1 MKFKYLV
8 CSAAMLLALA
18 GCNQPASG
26 GDPVVETVS
35 VTGVA
40 LNKTTVALTVNQT
53 ETLTATITPANATN
67 KNVTWSASGDGV
79 VSVVDGL
86 VRALKPGTSTVTATT
101 VDGGYT
107 ATCQVTVSAA
117 TVAVTGVTLNK
128 ASLSLTVGDSETLTA
143 TVAPSDATNKNVTW
157 SVTGDAVTVNNGTVT
172 AAKAGSATVTVTTV
186 DGGFTANCAVTVEE
200 ASTKP
205 ADAVDLAYSTAGDI
219 ATHGEDYCY
228 FNDPE
233 WFSGA
238 SATVNDAYISPTAGL
253 VFDYTY
259 NPASNPG
266 ENNWSVQL
274 IRDNSSC
281 IQDHWYD
288 LSFKI
293 NSNKAGKIIVNDVI
307 VDIVKGDNN
316 VAVNYEEDKVIDPKD
331 NSRKTSFGVQ
341 FSYNLLGDARVVIKD
356 ILWVETLS
364 APEGVVVSENAG
376 VYTVAF
382 AAVAGADSY
391 KAYYVDA
398 NGQDVTSE
406 TVTNGGQLTKV
417 STLADGT
424 YKVFVTAVKGT
435 RESARSATFGRITKG
450 SQPAVVPAGGPKTN
464 IGFGEEHDWATGVLN
479 LPDDKFVYWN
489 AHWDWSSGAQVNVN
503 EGDAYTEEGT
513 VTATYSSEANSNCA
527 YGFQIFYKNTSLTAG
542 KDYTLSYTLT
552 STLALNVTA
561 NGAQV
566 ALEAGVAVNV
576 VVDYKENA
584 NDASFALVTPVV
596 GAFTNTL
603 VISNLS
609 WVEK

>member
-128 ASLSLTVGDSETLTA
+128 ASLSLTVGGSETLTA

-157 SVTGDAVTVNNGTVT
+157 SVTGDAVTVTNGTVT

-186 DGGFTANCAVTVEE
+186 DGGFTANCAVTVKE
-200 ASTKP
+200 AKP
-205 ADAVDLAYSTAGDI
+205 ADAVDLAYSTSGDI
-219 ATHGEDYCY
+219 ATHGDDYCY

-233 WFSGA
+233 WWSGA
-238 SATVNDAYISPTAGL
+238 SAAVNEAYISPTAGL

-316 VAVNYEEDKVIDPKD
+316 VAVNYKEDKVIDPNT
-331 NSRKTSFGVQ
+331 NSRKTSLGIQ

-356 ILWVETLS
+356 ILWEEVLS

-398 NGQDVTSE
+398 NGQDVANE

-417 STLADGT
+417 STLPDGT
-424 YKVFVTAVKGT
+424 YRVFVTAVKGT

-464 IGFGEEHDWATGVLN
+464 MTFGEEHTYPEGVLN
-479 LPDDKFVYWN
+479 LPDDRFVYWADQN
-489 AHWDWSSGAQVNVN
+489 WNGSTVNVN

-513 VTATYSSEANSNCA
+513 VTATYTSIKEDGNCA
-527 YGFQIFYKNTSLTAG
+527 WGFQIFYKNTSLTAG
-542 KDYTLSYTLT
+542 KTYTLSYTLT
-552 STLALNVTA
+552 STLALTVTA

-566 ALEAGVAVNV
+566 VLEAGVAANV
-576 VVDYKENA
+576 SVDYEEVA
-584 NDASFALVTPVV
+584 NNASFALVTPVV

-603 VISNLS
+603 VISNIS

>member
-86 VRALKPGTSTVTATT
+86 VRALKVGTSTVTATT

-107 ATCQVTVSAA
+107 ADCVVTVSAA

-172 AAKAGSATVTVTTV
+172 AAKAGNATVTVTTV
-186 DGGFTANCAVTVEE
+186 DGGFTANCAVTVKE
-200 ASTKP
+200 AKP

-233 WFSGA
+233 WWSGA
-238 SATVNDAYISPTAGL
+238 SATVNEAYISPTAGL

-281 IQDHWYD
+281 IQDHSYD

-293 NSNKAGKIIVNDVI
+293 NSSKAGKIIVNDVI

-316 VAVNYEEDKVIDPKD
+316 VSVNYKEDKVINPKD

-356 ILWVETLS
+356 ILWEEALS

-398 NGQDVTSE
+398 NGQDVANE
-406 TVTNGGQLTKV
+406 TITNGGQLTKV
-417 STLADGT
+417 STLPDGT
-424 YKVFVTAVKGT
+424 YRVFVTAVKGT

-464 IGFGEEHDWATGVLN
+464 MTFGEEHDWATGVLN

-489 AHWDWSSGAQVNVN
+489 AHWDWKSGAQVNVN

-542 KDYTLSYTLT
+542 KDYTLSYTLI

-561 NGAQV
+561 NEAQV

-603 VISNLS
+603 VISNIS

>member
-35 VTGVA
+35 VTGIA

-101 VDGGYT
+101 VDGGHT
-107 ATCQVTVSAA
+107 ANCEVTVSAA

-172 AAKAGSATVTVTTV
+172 AAKAGNATVTVTTV

-205 ADAVDLAYSTAGDI
+205 ADAVDLAYSTADTLGEHGD
-219 ATHGEDYCY
+219 DYCY
-228 FNDPE
+228 FNDPDK
-233 WFSGA
+233 WSGA
-238 SATVNDAYISPTAGL
+238 TARVNEAYYSPTEGL

-259 NPASNPG
+259 DPTSNPG
-266 ENNWSVQL
+266 QNNWSVQL
-274 IRDNSSC
+274 MRKNSSLTVGTM
-281 IQDHWYD
+281 YD
-288 LSFKI
+288 LSFKL
-293 NSNKAGKIIVNDVI
+293 NSSKAGTIIVNDTNTE
-307 VDIVKGDNN
+307 IVKGDN
-316 VAVNYEEDKVIDPKD
+316 DIKVTYKQGEGA
-331 NSRKTSFGVQ
+331 SFNIQ
-341 FSYNLLGDARVVIKD
+341 FSFNLIGDARVVITD
-356 ILWVETLS
+356 ILWEAALA

-376 VYTVAF
+376 VYTIAF
-382 AAVAGADSY
+382 AAVTGVDSY

-398 NGQDVTSE
+398 NGQDVANE

-424 YKVFVTAVKGT
+424 YKVFVTSVKGT
-435 RESARSATFGRITKG
+435 KESARSTSFGRITKG

-464 IGFGEEHDWATGVLN
+464 IGFGEEHDYATGVLN

-489 AHWDWSSGAQVNVN
+489 AHWDWGAGAQVNVS

-513 VTATYSSEANSNCA
+513 VTAKYTAEANSNCA
-527 YGFQIFYKNTSLTAG
+527 WGFQLFYKNTSLTAG
-542 KDYTLSYTLT
+542 KTYTLSYTLT

-566 ALEAGVAVNV
+566 ALEAGVAANV
-576 VVDYKENA
+576 SVEYEEVA
-584 NDASFALVTPVV
+584 NNASFALVTPVV
-596 GAFTNTL
+596 GAFTNTI
-603 VISNLS
+603 VISNIS

>member
-107 ATCQVTVSAA
+107 ANCEVTVSAA

-172 AAKAGSATVTVTTV
+172 AAKAGNATVTVTTV

-205 ADAVDLAYSTAGDI
+205 ADAVDLAYSTADTLGEHGD
-219 ATHGEDYCY
+219 DYCY
-228 FNDPE
+228 FNDPDK
-233 WFSGA
+233 WSGA
-238 SATVNDAYISPTAGL
+238 TARVNEAYYSPTEGL

-259 NPASNPG
+259 DPTSNPG
-266 ENNWSVQL
+266 QNNWSVQL
-274 IRDNSSC
+274 MRKNSSLTVGTM
-281 IQDHWYD
+281 YD
-288 LSFKI
+288 LSFKL
-293 NSNKAGKIIVNDVI
+293 NSSKAGTIIVNDTNTE
-307 VDIVKGDNN
+307 IVKGDN
-316 VAVNYEEDKVIDPKD
+316 DIKVTYKQGEGA
-331 NSRKTSFGVQ
+331 SFNIQ
-341 FSYNLLGDARVVIKD
+341 FSFNLIGDARVVITD
-356 ILWVETLS
+356 ILWEAALA

-376 VYTVAF
+376 VYTIAF
-382 AAVAGADSY
+382 AAVTGVDSY

-398 NGQDVTSE
+398 NGQDVANE

-424 YKVFVTAVKGT
+424 YKVFVTSVKGT
-435 RESARSATFGRITKG
+435 KESARSTSFGRITKG

-464 IGFGEEHDWATGVLN
+464 IGFGEEHDYATGVLN

-489 AHWDWSSGAQVNVN
+489 AHWDWGAGAQVNVS

-513 VTATYSSEANSNCA
+513 VTAKYTAEANSNCA
-527 YGFQIFYKNTSLTAG
+527 WGFQIFYKNTSLTAG
-542 KDYTLSYTLT
+542 KTYTLSYTLT
-552 STLALNVTA
+552 SEVALTVTA
-561 NGAQV
+561 NGATV
-566 ALEAGVAVNV
+566 VLEAGVAANV
-576 VVDYKENA
+576 SVDYEEVA
-584 NDASFALVTPVV
+584 NNASFALVTPVV

>member
-107 ATCQVTVSAA
+107 ANCEVTVSAA

-172 AAKAGSATVTVTTV
+172 AAKAGNATVTVTTV
-186 DGGFTANCAVTVEE
+186 DGGFTANCAVTVKE
-200 ASTKP
+200 AKP
-205 ADAVDLAYSTAGDI
+205 ADAVDLAYSTSGDI
-219 ATHGEDYCY
+219 ATHGDDYCY

-233 WFSGA
+233 WWSGA
-238 SATVNDAYISPTAGL
+238 SATVNEAYYSPTAGL

-316 VAVNYEEDKVIDPKD
+316 VAVNYKEDKVINPAN

-356 ILWVETLS
+356 ILWEEALS

-398 NGQDVTSE
+398 NGQDVANE

-417 STLADGT
+417 STLPDGT
-424 YKVFVTAVKGT
+424 YRVFVTAVKGA

-464 IGFGEEHDWATGVLN
+464 MTFGEEHDNVTHVLN

-566 ALEAGVAVNV
+566 ALEAGVAANV
-576 VVDYKENA
+576 SVEYKENA

-596 GAFTNTL
+596 GAFTNTI
-603 VISNLS
+603 VISNIS

>member
-107 ATCQVTVSAA
+107 ANCEVTVSAA

-172 AAKAGSATVTVTTV
+172 AAKAGNATVTVTTV
-186 DGGFTANCAVTVEE
+186 DGGFTANCAVTVKE
-200 ASTKP
+200 AKP
-205 ADAVDLAYSTAGDI
+205 ADAVDLAYSTSGDI
-219 ATHGEDYCY
+219 ATHGDDYCY

-233 WFSGA
+233 WWSGA
-238 SATVNDAYISPTAGL
+238 SAAVNEAYYSPTAGL

-266 ENNWSVQL
+266 INNWSVQL
-274 IRDNSSC
+274 MRKNSSLTVGTM
-281 IQDHWYD
+281 YD
-288 LSFKI
+288 LTFKL
-293 NSNKAGKIIVNDVI
+293 NSSKAGTIIVNDTNTA
-307 VDIVKGDNN
+307 IVKGDNN
-316 VAVNYEEDKVIDPKD
+316 IKVTY
-331 NSRKTSFGVQ
+331 RQGEGASFNIQ
-341 FSYNLLGDARVVIKD
+341 FSFNLIGDARVVITD
-356 ILWVETLS
+356 ILWEAALA

-376 VYTVAF
+376 VYTIAF
-382 AAVAGADSY
+382 AAVTGVDSY

-398 NGQDVTSE
+398 NGQDVANE

-424 YKVFVTAVKGT
+424 YKVFVTSVKGT
-435 RESARSATFGRITKG
+435 KESARSTSFGRITKG

-464 IGFGEEHDWATGVLN
+464 IGPGEEHNQQTGALT
-479 LPDDKFVYWN
+479 LPDDKFVYW
-489 AHWDWSSGAQVNVN
+489 ADQWYCGSGVTVS

-513 VTATYSSEANSNCA
+513 VTAKYTAEANSNCT
-527 YGFQIFYKNTSLTAG
+527 YGFQLFYKNTNLTAG
-542 KDYTLSYTLT
+542 KTYTLSYTLT
-552 STLALNVTA
+552 SEVALTVTA

-566 ALEAGVAVNV
+566 VLEAGVAANV
-576 VVDYKENA
+576 SVDYAEVA
-584 NDASFALVTPVV
+584 NNASFALVTPVV

>member
-53 ETLTATITPANATN
+53 ETLTATITPTNATN

-101 VDGGYT
+101 VDGGHT
-107 ATCQVTVSAA
+107 ANCEVTVSAA

-172 AAKAGSATVTVTTV
+172 AAKAGNATVTVTTV

-205 ADAVDLAYSTAGDI
+205 TDAVDLAYSTADTLGEHGD
-219 ATHGEDYCY
+219 DYCY
-228 FNDPE
+228 FNDPDK
-233 WFSGA
+233 WSGA
-238 SATVNDAYISPTAGL
+238 TARVNEAYYSPTEGL

-259 NPASNPG
+259 DPTSNPG
-266 ENNWSVQL
+266 QNNWSVQL
-274 IRDNSSC
+274 MRKNSSLTVGTM
-281 IQDHWYD
+281 YD
-288 LSFKI
+288 LSFKL
-293 NSNKAGKIIVNDVI
+293 NSNKAGTIIVNDTNTE
-307 VDIVKGDNN
+307 IVKGDNN
-316 VAVNYEEDKVIDPKD
+316 IKVTYKQGEGA
-331 NSRKTSFGVQ
+331 SFNIQ
-341 FSYNLLGDARVVIKD
+341 FSFNLIGDARVVITD
-356 ILWVETLS
+356 ILWEAALA

-376 VYTVAF
+376 VYTIAF
-382 AAVAGADSY
+382 AAVTGVDSY

-398 NGQDVTSE
+398 NGQDVANE

-450 SQPAVVPAGGPKTN
+450 SQSAVVPAGGPKTN
-464 IGFGEEHDWATGVLN
+464 MTFGEEHTYPEGVLN
-479 LPDDKFVYWN
+479 LPDDRFVYWN

-527 YGFQIFYKNTSLTAG
+527 FGFQIFYKNTSLTAG
-542 KDYTLSYTLT
+542 KTYTLSYTLT
-552 STLALNVTA
+552 SEVALTVKA
-561 NGAQV
+561 NEAQV
-566 ALEAGVAVNV
+566 VLEAGVAANV
-576 VVDYKENA
+576 SVDYEEVA
-584 NDASFALVTPVV
+584 NNASFALVTPVV

>member
-53 ETLTATITPANATN
+53 DTLTATITPANATN
-67 KNVTWSASGDGV
+67 KNVTWSANGDGV

-86 VRALKPGTSTVTATT
+86 VRALKVGTSTVTATT

-172 AAKAGSATVTVTTV
+172 AAKAGNATVTVTTV

-205 ADAVDLAYSTAGDI
+205 VDAVDLTYSTADTLGEHGD
-219 ATHGEDYCY
+219 DYCY

-233 WFSGA
+233 KWSGA
-238 SATVNDAYISPTAGL
+238 TAKVNEAYYSPTEGL

-259 NPASNPG
+259 DPTSNPG

-274 IRDNSSC
+274 MRKNSGLTVGTM
-281 IQDHWYD
+281 YD
-288 LSFKI
+288 LSFKL
-293 NSNKAGKIIVNDVI
+293 NSSKAGTIIVNDTNTA
-307 VDIVKGDNN
+307 IVKGDNN
-316 VAVNYEEDKVIDPKD
+316 IKVTY
-331 NSRKTSFGVQ
+331 RQGEGASFNIQ
-341 FSYNLLGDARVVIKD
+341 FSFNLIGDARVVITD
-356 ILWVETLS
+356 ILWEAALA

-376 VYTVAF
+376 VYTIAF
-382 AAVAGADSY
+382 AAVTGVDSY

-398 NGQDVTSE
+398 NGQDVANE

-424 YKVFVTAVKGT
+424 YKVFVTSVKGT
-435 RESARSATFGRITKG
+435 KESARSTSFGRITKG
-450 SQPAVVPAGGPKTN
+450 SQTAVVPAGGPKTN
-464 IGFGEEHDWATGVLN
+464 IGFGEEHDYATGVLN

-489 AHWDWSSGAQVNVN
+489 AHWDWGAGAQVNVN

-513 VTATYSSEANSNCA
+513 VTAKYTAEANSNCA
-527 YGFQIFYKNTSLTAG
+527 WGFQIFYKNTSLTAG
-542 KDYTLSYTLT
+542 KTYTLSYTLT
-552 STLALNVTA
+552 SEVALTVTA
-561 NGAQV
+561 NGATV
-566 ALEAGVAVNV
+566 VLEAGVAANV
-576 VVDYKENA
+576 SVEYEEVA
-584 NDASFALVTPVV
+584 NNASFALVTPVV

>member
-107 ATCQVTVSAA
+107 ANCEVTVSAA

-128 ASLSLTVGDSETLTA
+128 ASLSLTVGGSETLTA

-157 SVTGDAVTVNNGTVT
+157 SVTGDAVTVDNGTVT
-172 AAKAGSATVTVTTV
+172 AAKAGSATVTVTTA

-205 ADAVDLAYSTAGDI
+205 ADAVDLAYSTADTLGEHGD
-219 ATHGEDYCY
+219 DYCY

-233 WFSGA
+233 WWSGA
-238 SATVNDAYISPTAGL
+238 SAVVNEAYYSPTAGL

-266 ENNWSVQL
+266 LNNWSVQL
-274 IRDNSSC
+274 MRKNSSLTVGTM
-281 IQDHWYD
+281 YD
-288 LSFKI
+288 LSFKL
-293 NSNKAGKIIVNDVI
+293 NSSKAGTIIVNDTNTE
-307 VDIVKGDNN
+307 IVKGDNN
-316 VAVNYEEDKVIDPKD
+316 IKVTYRQGEGASLNI
-331 NSRKTSFGVQ
+331 Q
-341 FSYNLLGDARVVIKD
+341 FSFNLIGDARVVITD
-356 ILWVETLS
+356 ILWEAALA

-376 VYTVAF
+376 VYTIAF
-382 AAVAGADSY
+382 AAVTGADSY
-391 KAYYVDA
+391 KAYYVNTD
-398 NGQDVTSE
+398 GQAVDSE

-417 STLADGT
+417 STLPDGR
-424 YKVFVTAVKGT
+424 YKVFVTTVKGT
-435 RESARSATFGRITKG
+435 KESSYSTSYGQITKG
-450 SQPAVVPAGGPKTN
+450 EQQAVVPAGGPKAN
-464 IGFGEEHDWATGVLN
+464 IGPGEEHNQQTGALT
-479 LPDDKFVYWN
+479 LPDDKFVYW
-489 AHWDWSSGAQVNVN
+489 ADQWYCGSGVTVT

-513 VTATYSSEANSNCA
+513 VTAKYTAEANSNCA
-527 YGFQIFYKNTSLTAG
+527 WGFQIFYKNTSLTAG
-542 KDYTLSYTLT
+542 KTYTLSYTLT
-552 STLALNVTA
+552 STLALTVTA

-566 ALEAGVAVNV
+566 VLEAGVAANV
-576 VVDYKENA
+576 SVEYQEVA
-584 NDASFALVTPVV
+584 NNASFALVTPVV

>member
-107 ATCQVTVSAA
+107 ANCEVTVSAA

-172 AAKAGSATVTVTTV
+172 AAKAGEATVTVTTA
-186 DGGFTANCAVTVEE
+186 DGRFTANCAVTVKE
-200 ASTKP
+200 AK
-205 ADAVDLAYSTAGDI
+205 
-219 ATHGEDYCY
+219 
-228 FNDPE
+228 
-233 WFSGA
+233 
-238 SATVNDAYISPTAGL
+238 
-253 VFDYTY
+253 
-259 NPASNPG
+259 
-266 ENNWSVQL
+266 
-274 IRDNSSC
+274 
-281 IQDHWYD
+281 
-288 LSFKI
+288 
-293 NSNKAGKIIVNDVI
+293 
-307 VDIVKGDNN
+307 
-316 VAVNYEEDKVIDPKD
+316 
-331 NSRKTSFGVQ
+331 
-341 FSYNLLGDARVVIKD
+341 
-356 ILWVETLS
+356 
-364 APEGVVVSENAG
+364 
-376 VYTVAF
+376 
-382 AAVAGADSY
+382 
-391 KAYYVDA
+391 
-398 NGQDVTSE
+398 
-406 TVTNGGQLTKV
+406 
-417 STLADGT
+417 
-424 YKVFVTAVKGT
+424 
-435 RESARSATFGRITKG
+435 
-450 SQPAVVPAGGPKTN
+450 PAVVPAGGPKTN
-464 IGFGEEHDWATGVLN
+464 MTFGEEHDWATGVLN

-527 YGFQIFYKNTSLTAG
+527 FGFQIFYKNTSLTAG

-603 VISNLS
+603 VISNIS

>member
-101 VDGGYT
+101 VDGGFT
-107 ATCQVTVSAA
+107 ANCEVTVSAA

-128 ASLSLTVGDSETLTA
+128 ASLSLTVGGSETLTA

-157 SVTGDAVTVNNGTVT
+157 SVTGDAVTVDNGTVT
-172 AAKAGSATVTVTTV
+172 AAKAGSATVTVTTA

-205 ADAVDLAYSTAGDI
+205 ADAVDLAYSTADTLGEHGD
-219 ATHGEDYCY
+219 DYCY

-233 WFSGA
+233 WWSGA
-238 SATVNDAYISPTAGL
+238 SAVVNEAYYSPTAGL

-266 ENNWSVQL
+266 LNNWSVQL
-274 IRDNSSC
+274 MRKNSGLTVGTM
-281 IQDHWYD
+281 YD
-288 LSFKI
+288 LSFKL
-293 NSNKAGKIIVNDVI
+293 NSSKAGTIIVNDTNTE
-307 VDIVKGDNN
+307 IVKGDNN
-316 VAVNYEEDKVIDPKD
+316 IKVTYRQGEGASLNI
-331 NSRKTSFGVQ
+331 Q
-341 FSYNLLGDARVVIKD
+341 FSFNLIGDARVVITD
-356 ILWVETLS
+356 ILWEAALA

-376 VYTVAF
+376 VYTIAF
-382 AAVAGADSY
+382 AAVTGADSY
-391 KAYYVDA
+391 KAYYVNTD
-398 NGQDVTSE
+398 GQAVDSE

-417 STLADGT
+417 STLPDGR
-424 YKVFVTAVKGT
+424 YKVFVTTVKGT
-435 RESARSATFGRITKG
+435 KESSYSTSYGQITKG
-450 SQPAVVPAGGPKTN
+450 EQQAVVPAGGPKAN
-464 IGFGEEHDWATGVLN
+464 IGPGEEHNQQTGALT
-479 LPDDKFVYWN
+479 LPDDKFVYW
-489 AHWDWSSGAQVNVN
+489 ADQWYCGSGVTVI

-513 VTATYSSEANSNCA
+513 VTAKYTAEANSNCA
-527 YGFQIFYKNTSLTAG
+527 WGFQIFYKNTSLTAG
-542 KDYTLSYTLT
+542 KTYTLSYTLT
-552 STLALNVTA
+552 STLALTVTA

-566 ALEAGVAVNV
+566 VLEAGVAANV
-576 VVDYKENA
+576 SVEYQEVA
-584 NDASFALVTPVV
+584 NNASFALVTPVV

-603 VISNLS
+603 VISNIS

>member
-86 VRALKPGTSTVTATT
+86 VRALKPGTSTVTVTT
-101 VDGGYT
+101 VDGGFT
-107 ATCQVTVSAA
+107 ANCDVTVSAA

-128 ASLSLTVGDSETLTA
+128 ASLSLTVGGSETLTA

-157 SVTGDAVTVNNGTVT
+157 SVTGDAVTVDNGTVT
-172 AAKAGSATVTVTTV
+172 AAKAGSATVTVTTA

-205 ADAVDLAYSTAGDI
+205 ADAVDLAYSTADTLGEHGD
-219 ATHGEDYCY
+219 DYCY

-233 WFSGA
+233 WWSGA
-238 SATVNDAYISPTAGL
+238 SAVVNEAYYSPTAGL

-266 ENNWSVQL
+266 LNNWSVQL
-274 IRDNSSC
+274 MRKNSGLTVGTM
-281 IQDHWYD
+281 YD
-288 LSFKI
+288 LSFKL
-293 NSNKAGKIIVNDVI
+293 NSSKAGTIIVNDTNTE
-307 VDIVKGDNN
+307 IVKGDNN
-316 VAVNYEEDKVIDPKD
+316 IKVTYRQGEGASLNI
-331 NSRKTSFGVQ
+331 Q
-341 FSYNLLGDARVVIKD
+341 FSFNLIGDARVVITD
-356 ILWVETLS
+356 ILWEAALA

-376 VYTVAF
+376 VYTIAF
-382 AAVAGADSY
+382 AAVTGADSY
-391 KAYYVDA
+391 KAYYVNTD
-398 NGQDVTSE
+398 GQAVDSE

-417 STLADGT
+417 STLPDGR
-424 YKVFVTAVKGT
+424 YKVFVTTVKGT
-435 RESARSATFGRITKG
+435 KESSYSTSYGQITKG
-450 SQPAVVPAGGPKTN
+450 EQQAVVPAGGPKAN
-464 IGFGEEHDWATGVLN
+464 IGPGEEHNQQTGALT
-479 LPDDKFVYWN
+479 LPDDKFVYW
-489 AHWDWSSGAQVNVN
+489 ADQWYCGSGVTVI

-513 VTATYSSEANSNCA
+513 VTAKYTAEANSNCA
-527 YGFQIFYKNTSLTAG
+527 WGFQIFYKNTSLTAG
-542 KDYTLSYTLT
+542 KTYTLSYTLT
-552 STLALNVTA
+552 STLALTVTA

-566 ALEAGVAVNV
+566 VLEAGVAANV
-576 VVDYKENA
+576 SVEYQEVA
-584 NDASFALVTPVV
+584 NNASFALVTPVV

-603 VISNLS
+603 VISNIS

>member
-26 GDPVVETVS
+26 GDPVVETIS

-107 ATCQVTVSAA
+107 ANCEVTVSAA

-128 ASLSLTVGDSETLTA
+128 TSLSLTVGDSETLTA

-157 SVTGDAVTVNNGTVT
+157 SVTGDAVTVTNGTVT

-205 ADAVDLAYSTAGDI
+205 VDAADLAYATADTLGEHGD
-219 ATHGEDYCY
+219 DYCY

-233 WFSGA
+233 WWSGA
-238 SATVNDAYISPTAGL
+238 SAVVNEAYYSPTAGL

-259 NPASNPG
+259 NPASDPKG
-266 ENNWSVQL
+266 NNWSVQL
-274 IRDNSSC
+274 MRKNSSLTVGTM
-281 IQDHWYD
+281 YD
-288 LSFKI
+288 LSFKL
-293 NSNKAGKIIVNDVI
+293 NSSKAGTIIVNDTNTE
-307 VDIVKGDNN
+307 IVKGDNN
-316 VAVNYEEDKVIDPKD
+316 IKVTY
-331 NSRKTSFGVQ
+331 RQGEGASFNIQ
-341 FSYNLLGDARVVIKD
+341 FSFNLIGDARVVITD
-356 ILWVETLS
+356 ILWEAALA

-376 VYTVAF
+376 VYTIAF
-382 AAVAGADSY
+382 AAVTGADSY
-391 KAYYVDA
+391 KAYYVNTD
-398 NGQDVTSE
+398 GQAVESE

-417 STLADGT
+417 STLPDGK
-424 YKVFVTAVKGT
+424 YKVFVTTVKGT
-435 RESARSATFGRITKG
+435 KESPYSTSYGQITKG
-450 SQPAVVPAGGPKTN
+450 EQQAVVPAGGPKTN
-464 IGFGEEHDWATGVLN
+464 MTFGEEHTWPEGVLN
-479 LPDDKFVYWN
+479 LPDDRFVYWN
-489 AHWDWSSGAQVNVN
+489 AQWDWSSGAQVNVN

-542 KDYTLSYTLT
+542 KTYTLSYTLT

-561 NGAQV
+561 NGAEV
-566 ALEAGVAVNV
+566 ALEAGVATNV
-576 VVDYKENA
+576 SVEYKENA

-603 VISNLS
+603 VISNIS

>member
-53 ETLTATITPANATN
+53 ETLTATITPTNATN
-67 KNVTWSASGDGV
+67 KNVTWSASGDGA

-205 ADAVDLAYSTAGDI
+205 ADAVDLAYSTADTLGEHGD
-219 ATHGEDYCY
+219 DYCY

-233 WFSGA
+233 KWSGA
-238 SATVNDAYISPTAGL
+238 TARVNEAYYSPTEGL

-266 ENNWSVQL
+266 INNWSVQL
-274 IRDNSSC
+274 MRKNSSLTVGTM
-281 IQDHWYD
+281 YD
-288 LSFKI
+288 LSFKL
-293 NSNKAGKIIVNDVI
+293 NSSKAGTIIVNDTNTA
-307 VDIVKGDNN
+307 IVKGDNN
-316 VAVNYEEDKVIDPKD
+316 IKVTY
-331 NSRKTSFGVQ
+331 RQGEGASFNIQ
-341 FSYNLLGDARVVIKD
+341 FSFNLIGDARVVITD
-356 ILWVETLS
+356 ILWEAALA

-376 VYTVAF
+376 VYTIAF
-382 AAVAGADSY
+382 AAVTGADSY
-391 KAYYVDA
+391 KAYYVNTD
-398 NGQDVTSE
+398 GQAVDNE

-417 STLADGT
+417 STLPDGK
-424 YKVFVTAVKGT
+424 YKVFVTTVKGT
-435 RESARSATFGRITKG
+435 KESSYSTSYGQITKG
-450 SQPAVVPAGGPKTN
+450 EQQAVVPAGGPKAN
-464 IGFGEEHDWATGVLN
+464 IGPGEEHNQQTGALT
-479 LPDDKFVYWN
+479 LPDDKFVYW
-489 AHWDWSSGAQVNVN
+489 ADQWYCGSGVTVS

-513 VTATYSSEANSNCA
+513 VTAKYTTQANSNCT
-527 YGFQIFYKNTSLTAG
+527 YGFQLFYKNTNLTAG
-542 KDYTLSYTLT
+542 KTYTLSYTLT
-552 STLALNVTA
+552 SEVALTVKA
-561 NGAQV
+561 NEAQV
-566 ALEAGVAVNV
+566 VLEAGVAANV
-576 VVDYKENA
+576 SVDYEEVA
-584 NDASFALVTPVV
+584 NNASFALVTPVV
-596 GAFTNTL
+596 GAFTNTI
-603 VISNLS
+603 VISNIS

>member
-128 ASLSLTVGDSETLTA
+128 ASLSLNVGDSETLTA

-172 AAKAGSATVTVTTV
+172 AAKAGNATVTVTTV

-205 ADAVDLAYSTAGDI
+205 ADAVDLAYSTADTLGEHGD
-219 ATHGEDYCY
+219 DYCY
-228 FNDPE
+228 FNDPDK
-233 WFSGA
+233 WSGA
-238 SATVNDAYISPTAGL
+238 TARVNEAYYSPTEGL

-259 NPASNPG
+259 DPTSNPG
-266 ENNWSVQL
+266 QNNWSVQL
-274 IRDNSSC
+274 MRKNSSLTVGTM
-281 IQDHWYD
+281 YD
-288 LSFKI
+288 LSFKL
-293 NSNKAGKIIVNDVI
+293 NSSKAGTIIVNDTNTE
-307 VDIVKGDNN
+307 IVKGDN
-316 VAVNYEEDKVIDPKD
+316 DIKVTYKQGEGA
-331 NSRKTSFGVQ
+331 SFNIQ
-341 FSYNLLGDARVVIKD
+341 FSFNLIGDARVVITD
-356 ILWVETLS
+356 ILWEAALA

-376 VYTVAF
+376 VYTIAF
-382 AAVAGADSY
+382 AAVTGVDSY

-398 NGQDVTSE
+398 NGQDVANE

-424 YKVFVTAVKGT
+424 YKVFVTSVKGT
-435 RESARSATFGRITKG
+435 KESARSTSFGRITKG

-464 IGFGEEHDWATGVLN
+464 IGFGEEHDYATGVLN

-489 AHWDWSSGAQVNVN
+489 AHWDWGAGAQVNVS

-513 VTATYSSEANSNCA
+513 VTAKYTAEANSNCA
-527 YGFQIFYKNTSLTAG
+527 WGFQIFYKNTSLTAG
-542 KDYTLSYTLT
+542 KTYTLSYTLT
-552 STLALNVTA
+552 SEVALTVTA
-561 NGAQV
+561 NGATV
-566 ALEAGVAVNV
+566 VLEAGVAANV
-576 VVDYKENA
+576 SVEYEEVA
-584 NDASFALVTPVV
+584 NNASFALVTPVV
-596 GAFTNTL
+596 GAFTNTI
-603 VISNLS
+603 VISNIS

>member
-35 VTGVA
+35 VTGIA

-86 VRALKPGTSTVTATT
+86 VRALKPGTSTVTAIT

-107 ATCQVTVSAA
+107 ANCEVTVSAA

-186 DGGFTANCAVTVEE
+186 EGGFTANCAVTVEE

-205 ADAVDLAYSTAGDI
+205 ADAVDLAYSTADTLGEHGD
-219 ATHGEDYCY
+219 DYCY

-233 WFSGA
+233 KWSGA
-238 SATVNDAYISPTAGL
+238 TARVNEAYYSPTEGL

-259 NPASNPG
+259 DPTSNPG
-266 ENNWSVQL
+266 QNNWSVQL
-274 IRDNSSC
+274 MRKNSSLTVGTM
-281 IQDHWYD
+281 YD
-288 LSFKI
+288 LSFKL
-293 NSNKAGKIIVNDVI
+293 NSNKAGTIIVNDTNTE
-307 VDIVKGDNN
+307 IVKGDNN
-316 VAVNYEEDKVIDPKD
+316 IKVTYKQGEGA
-331 NSRKTSFGVQ
+331 SFNIQ
-341 FSYNLLGDARVVIKD
+341 FSFNLIGDARVVITD
-356 ILWVETLS
+356 ILWEAALA

-376 VYTVAF
+376 VYTIAF
-382 AAVAGADSY
+382 AAVTGVDSY

-398 NGQDVTSE
+398 NGQDVANE

-424 YKVFVTAVKGT
+424 YKVFVTSVKGT
-435 RESARSATFGRITKG
+435 KESARSTSFGRITKG
-450 SQPAVVPAGGPKTN
+450 SQTAVVPAGGPKTN
-464 IGFGEEHDWATGVLN
+464 IGFGEEHDYATGVLK
-479 LPDDKFVYWN
+479 LPDDRFVYWN
-489 AHWDWSSGAQVNVN
+489 AHWDWSSGAQVNVA

-513 VTATYSSEANSNCA
+513 VTAKYTAEANSNCA

-542 KDYTLSYTLT
+542 KTYTLSYTLT
-552 STLALNVTA
+552 SEVALTVTA
-561 NGAQV
+561 NGATV
-566 ALEAGVAVNV
+566 VLEAGVAANV
-576 VVDYKENA
+576 SVEYEEVA
-584 NDASFALVTPVV
+584 NNASFALVTPVV
-596 GAFTNTL
+596 GAFTNTI

>member
-35 VTGVA
+35 VTGIA

-67 KNVTWSASGDGV
+67 KNVTWSASGNGV

-86 VRALKPGTSTVTATT
+86 VRALKAGTSTVTATT

-107 ATCQVTVSAA
+107 ANCEVTVSAA

-172 AAKAGSATVTVTTV
+172 AAKAGNATVTVTTV

-205 ADAVDLAYSTAGDI
+205 ADAVDLAYSTADTLGEHGD
-219 ATHGEDYCY
+219 DYCY
-228 FNDPE
+228 FNDPDK
-233 WFSGA
+233 WSGA
-238 SATVNDAYISPTAGL
+238 TARVNEAYYSPTEGL

-259 NPASNPG
+259 DPTSNPG
-266 ENNWSVQL
+266 QNNWSVQL
-274 IRDNSSC
+274 MRKNSSLTVGTM
-281 IQDHWYD
+281 YD
-288 LSFKI
+288 LSFKL
-293 NSNKAGKIIVNDVI
+293 NSSKAGTIIVNDTNTE
-307 VDIVKGDNN
+307 IVKGDN
-316 VAVNYEEDKVIDPKD
+316 DIKVTYKQGEGA
-331 NSRKTSFGVQ
+331 SFNIQ
-341 FSYNLLGDARVVIKD
+341 FSFNLIGDARVVITD
-356 ILWVETLS
+356 ILWEAALA

-376 VYTVAF
+376 VYTIAF
-382 AAVAGADSY
+382 AAVTGVDSY

-398 NGQDVTSE
+398 NGQDVANE

-424 YKVFVTAVKGT
+424 YKVFVTSVKGT
-435 RESARSATFGRITKG
+435 KESARSTSFGRITKG

-464 IGFGEEHDWATGVLN
+464 IGFGEEHDYATGVLN

-489 AHWDWSSGAQVNVN
+489 AHWDWGAGAQVNVS

-513 VTATYSSEANSNCA
+513 VTAKYTAEANSNCA
-527 YGFQIFYKNTSLTAG
+527 WGFQLFYKNTSLTAG
-542 KDYTLSYTLT
+542 KTYTLSYTLT

-566 ALEAGVAVNV
+566 ALEAGVAANV
-576 VVDYKENA
+576 SVEYEEVA
-584 NDASFALVTPVV
+584 NNASFALVTPVV
-596 GAFTNTL
+596 GAFTNTI
-603 VISNLS
+603 VISNIS

>member
-53 ETLTATITPANATN
+53 ETLTATITPTNATN

-101 VDGGYT
+101 VDGGHT
-107 ATCQVTVSAA
+107 ANCEVTVSAA

-172 AAKAGSATVTVTTV
+172 AAKAGNATVTVTTV

-205 ADAVDLAYSTAGDI
+205 TDAVDLAYSTADTLGEHGD
-219 ATHGEDYCY
+219 DYCY
-228 FNDPE
+228 FNDPDK
-233 WFSGA
+233 WSGA
-238 SATVNDAYISPTAGL
+238 TARVNEAYYSPTEGL

-259 NPASNPG
+259 DPTSNPG
-266 ENNWSVQL
+266 QNNWSVQL
-274 IRDNSSC
+274 MRKNSSLTVGTM
-281 IQDHWYD
+281 YD
-288 LSFKI
+288 LSFKL
-293 NSNKAGKIIVNDVI
+293 NSNKAGTIIVNDTNTE
-307 VDIVKGDNN
+307 IVKGDNN
-316 VAVNYEEDKVIDPKD
+316 IKVTYKQGEGA
-331 NSRKTSFGVQ
+331 SFNIQ
-341 FSYNLLGDARVVIKD
+341 FSFSLIGDARVVITD
-356 ILWVETLS
+356 ILWEAALA

-376 VYTVAF
+376 VYTIAF
-382 AAVAGADSY
+382 AAVTGVDSY

-398 NGQDVTSE
+398 NGQDVANE

-450 SQPAVVPAGGPKTN
+450 SQSAVVPAGGPKTN
-464 IGFGEEHDWATGVLN
+464 MTFGEEHTWPEGVLN
-479 LPDDKFVYWN
+479 LPDDRFVYWN

-527 YGFQIFYKNTSLTAG
+527 FGFQIFYKNTSLTAG
-542 KDYTLSYTLT
+542 KTYTLSYTLT
-552 STLALNVTA
+552 SEVALTVTA
-561 NGAQV
+561 NGATV
-566 ALEAGVAVNV
+566 ALEAGVAANV
-576 VVDYKENA
+576 SVDYEEVA
-584 NDASFALVTPVV
+584 NNASFALVTPVV

>member
-53 ETLTATITPANATN
+53 ETLTATITPDNATN

-101 VDGGYT
+101 VDGGFT
-107 ATCQVTVSAA
+107 ANCEVTVSAA
-117 TVAVTGVTLNK
+117 TVAVTGVSLNK
-128 ASLSLTVGDSETLTA
+128 ASLSLNVGDSETLTA

-172 AAKAGSATVTVTTV
+172 AAKAGSATVTVTTA

-205 ADAVDLAYSTAGDI
+205 VDAVDLAYSTADTLGEHGD
-219 ATHGEDYCY
+219 DYCY

-233 WFSGA
+233 WWSGA
-238 SATVNDAYISPTAGL
+238 SATVNEAYYSPTAGL

-266 ENNWSVQL
+266 LNNWSVQL
-274 IRDNSSC
+274 MRKNSSLTVGTM
-281 IQDHWYD
+281 YD
-288 LSFKI
+288 LTFKL
-293 NSNKAGKIIVNDVI
+293 NSSKAGTIIVNDTNTE
-307 VDIVKGDNN
+307 IVKGDNN
-316 VAVNYEEDKVIDPKD
+316 IKVTYRQGEGASLNI
-331 NSRKTSFGVQ
+331 Q
-341 FSYNLLGDARVVIKD
+341 FSFNLIGDARVVITD
-356 ILWVETLS
+356 ILWEAALA

-376 VYTVAF
+376 VYTIAF
-382 AAVAGADSY
+382 AAVTGADSY
-391 KAYYVDA
+391 KAYYVNTD
-398 NGQDVTSE
+398 GQAVDSE

-417 STLADGT
+417 STLPDGR
-424 YKVFVTAVKGT
+424 YKVFVTTVKGT
-435 RESARSATFGRITKG
+435 KESSYSTSYGQITKG
-450 SQPAVVPAGGPKTN
+450 EQQAVVPAGGPKTN
-464 IGFGEEHDWATGVLN
+464 IGPGEEHNNQTGVLA
-479 LPDDKFVYWN
+479 LPDDKFVYW
-489 AHWDWSSGAQVNVN
+489 ADQWWCGSGVTVS

-513 VTATYSSEANSNCA
+513 VTAKYTAQANSNCTF
-527 YGFQIFYKNTSLTAG
+527 GFQIFYKNTSLTAG
-542 KDYTLSYTLT
+542 KTYTLSYTLT

-566 ALEAGVAVNV
+566 ALEAGVAANV
-576 VVDYKENA
+576 SVEYEEVA
-584 NDASFALVTPVV
+584 NNASFALATPVV

-603 VISNLS
+603 VISNIS

>member
-53 ETLTATITPANATN
+53 ETLTATITPTNATN
-67 KNVTWSASGDGV
+67 KNVTWSANGDGV

-86 VRALKPGTSTVTATT
+86 VRALKVGTSTVTATT

-172 AAKAGSATVTVTTV
+172 AAKAGNATVTVTTV

-205 ADAVDLAYSTAGDI
+205 VDAVDLTYSTADTLGEHGD
-219 ATHGEDYCY
+219 DYCY

-233 WFSGA
+233 KWSGA
-238 SATVNDAYISPTAGL
+238 TAKVNEAYYSPTEGL

-259 NPASNPG
+259 DPTSNPG

-274 IRDNSSC
+274 MRKNSGLTVGTM
-281 IQDHWYD
+281 YD
-288 LSFKI
+288 LSFKL
-293 NSNKAGKIIVNDVI
+293 NSSKAGTIIVNDTNTA
-307 VDIVKGDNN
+307 IVKGDNN
-316 VAVNYEEDKVIDPKD
+316 IKVTYRQGEGASLNI
-331 NSRKTSFGVQ
+331 Q
-341 FSYNLLGDARVVIKD
+341 FPFNLIGDARVVITD
-356 ILWVETLS
+356 ILWEAALA

-376 VYTVAF
+376 VYTIAF
-382 AAVAGADSY
+382 AAVTGVDSY

-398 NGQDVTSE
+398 NGQDVANE

-424 YKVFVTAVKGT
+424 YKVFVTSVKGT
-435 RESARSATFGRITKG
+435 KESARSTSFGRITKG
-450 SQPAVVPAGGPKTN
+450 SQTAVVPAGGPKTN
-464 IGFGEEHDWATGVLN
+464 IGFGEEHDYATGVLN

-489 AHWDWSSGAQVNVN
+489 AHWDWGAGAQVNVN

-513 VTATYSSEANSNCA
+513 VTAKYTAEANSNCA
-527 YGFQIFYKNTSLTAG
+527 WGFQIFYKNTSLTAG
-542 KDYTLSYTLT
+542 KTYTLSYTLT
-552 STLALNVTA
+552 SEVALTVTA
-561 NGAQV
+561 NGATV
-566 ALEAGVAVNV
+566 VLEAGVAANV
-576 VVDYKENA
+576 SVEYEEVA
-584 NDASFALVTPVV
+584 NNASFALVTPVV

>member
-107 ATCQVTVSAA
+107 ANCEVTVSAA

-172 AAKAGSATVTVTTV
+172 AAKAGEATVTVTTV
-186 DGGFTANCAVTVEE
+186 DGGFTANCAVTVKE
-200 ASTKP
+200 AKP
-205 ADAVDLAYSTAGDI
+205 VDAVDLAYSTADTLGEHGD
-219 ATHGEDYCY
+219 DYCY

-233 WFSGA
+233 WWSGA
-238 SATVNDAYISPTAGL
+238 SAAVNEAYYSPTAGL

-266 ENNWSVQL
+266 INNWSVQL
-274 IRDNSSC
+274 MRKNSSLTVGTM
-281 IQDHWYD
+281 YD
-288 LSFKI
+288 LTFKL
-293 NSNKAGKIIVNDVI
+293 NSSKAGTIIVNDTNTA
-307 VDIVKGDNN
+307 IVKGDNN
-316 VAVNYEEDKVIDPKD
+316 IKVTY
-331 NSRKTSFGVQ
+331 RQGEGASFNIQ
-341 FSYNLLGDARVVIKD
+341 FSFNLIGDARVVITD
-356 ILWVETLS
+356 ILWEAALA

-376 VYTVAF
+376 VYTIAF
-382 AAVAGADSY
+382 AAVTGADSY
-391 KAYYVDA
+391 KAYYVNTD
-398 NGQDVTSE
+398 GQAVESE

-417 STLADGT
+417 STLPDGR
-424 YKVFVTAVKGT
+424 YKVFVTTVKGT
-435 RESARSATFGRITKG
+435 KESSYSTSYGQITKG
-450 SQPAVVPAGGPKTN
+450 EQQAVVPAGGPKAN
-464 IGFGEEHDWATGVLN
+464 IGPGEEHNQQTGALT
-479 LPDDKFVYWN
+479 LPDDKFVYW
-489 AHWDWSSGAQVNVN
+489 ADQWYCGSGVTVI

-513 VTATYSSEANSNCA
+513 VTAKYTAEANSNCA
-527 YGFQIFYKNTSLTAG
+527 WGFQIFYKNTSLTAG
-542 KDYTLSYTLT
+542 KTYTLSYTLT
-552 STLALNVTA
+552 STLALTVTA

-566 ALEAGVAVNV
+566 VLEAGVAANV
-576 VVDYKENA
+576 SVEYQEVA
-584 NDASFALVTPVV
+584 NNASFALVTPVV

-603 VISNLS
+603 VISNIS